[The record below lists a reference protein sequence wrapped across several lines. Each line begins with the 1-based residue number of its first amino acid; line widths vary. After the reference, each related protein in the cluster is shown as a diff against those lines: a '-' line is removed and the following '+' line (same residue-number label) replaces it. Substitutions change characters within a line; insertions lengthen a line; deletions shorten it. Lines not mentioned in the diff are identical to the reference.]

1 MMFIE
6 YLNGHVLFSLL
17 VLVLALSNGWM
28 LWLLFA
34 RQKELREGLALDLA
48 NKMNFA
54 RIQEELRQ
62 KSLLLEKSEEEVKG
76 LSRQNQD
83 LLQKLVRL
91 ETENMNITRN
101 RDEQKEF
108 FKNSANQLEK
118 SFQGLASQALE
129 GNNRVFLHLAQQVL
143 EKETNIHKTDLQKR
157 DESLQL
163 LLEPIKQTLFKYQD
177 YTQELEVERKKA
189 YAGIEAELRRVTEAS
204 GALSKATV
212 ALKDALKKPNIRGR
226 WGEVQLRNCIELAGM
241 SEYSDVKFQDST
253 LVGEGQRLIP
263 DMTVRMPG
271 GRTVVVDAKTPLD
284 AFLASL
290 EAETTEQKALEM
302 ARHGRHVKDH
312 VKKLSSRAYGEIL
325 AESADFT
332 VMFLPNESFLYAA
345 LESEPDLVEY
355 ALQKK
360 VLIATPPTLVG
371 LLKVIRFGWNEEK
384 LAANAFKIS
393 EVGKELHKRLC
404 DFVESYTN
412 VGKALEKAR
421 HEYDTGWMRLDRRVL
436 SQAKKLEVLGAKSHK
451 SFVDSGFPPLVESKI
466 LEESSTDLDSESDR
480 LTEGR

>member
-253 LVGEGQRLIP
+253 LV
-263 DMTVRMPG
+263 
-271 GRTVVVDAKTPLD
+271 
-284 AFLASL
+284 
-290 EAETTEQKALEM
+290 
-302 ARHGRHVKDH
+302 
-312 VKKLSSRAYGEIL
+312 
-325 AESADFT
+325 
-332 VMFLPNESFLYAA
+332 
-345 LESEPDLVEY
+345 
-355 ALQKK
+355 
-360 VLIATPPTLVG
+360 
-371 LLKVIRFGWNEEK
+371 
-384 LAANAFKIS
+384 
-393 EVGKELHKRLC
+393 
-404 DFVESYTN
+404 
-412 VGKALEKAR
+412 
-421 HEYDTGWMRLDRRVL
+421 
-436 SQAKKLEVLGAKSHK
+436 
-451 SFVDSGFPPLVESKI
+451 
-466 LEESSTDLDSESDR
+466 
-480 LTEGR
+480 